1 MSYLEYLD
9 LFKKA
14 QNKDCKYIA
23 YFLDIKN
30 SKTEIKNSTDLIKHF
45 MFINSLTDKLSPYL
59 KQDEFNV
66 LNNLITK
73 SKNIDA
79 NNNNPISIGDGVCY
93 FFDKDKIS
101 TDKFKQIVVDCM
113 KENSYKFDL
122 HLNFAKYETNDI
134 KEANSKL
141 YKGYMLRILEELKS
155 NSQII
160 SINTELE
167 K

>member
-14 QNKDCKYIA
+14 QVKDCKYVA

-30 SKTEIKNSTDLIKHF
+30 SKTNIKNSTDITKHF
-45 MFINSLTDKLSPYL
+45 MFVNSLTDKLRPYL

-66 LNNLITK
+66 LNYVTK
-73 SKNIDA
+73 AINSDA

-93 FFDKDKIS
+93 FFDKDSI
-101 TDKFKQIVVDCM
+101 TLEKFKQIVVDCI

-122 HLNFAKYETNDI
+122 HLSFAKYETNDI

-141 YKGYMLRILEELKS
+141 YKGYIFRILEDYKNNSELL
-155 NSQII
+155 